1 MKQFL
6 VLLLLITLPGTAFA
20 LEQSFTQQG
29 LKATIKL
36 SPEKLET
43 QSEVQLSLSLSK
55 DGTSITD
62 RDVTLEVYER
72 DADQPIITH
81 PVDALDGD
89 YVDSWK
95 FDKKGDYKVVIGIS
109 DHQKPDEIIRYEV
122 KATVVD
128 AGAEHGDHG
137 FFAHH
142 FGDGHWGWWGAGMM
156 LIMMPIMILL

>member
-6 VLLLLITLPGTAFA
+6 VLLLLIALPGTAFA

-36 SPEKLET
+36 SPERLAA

-62 RDVTLEVYER
+62 REVTLEVYER
-72 DADQPIITH
+72 NAGKPIITH
-81 PVDALDGD
+81 PVDVLDGD

-95 FDKKGDYKVVIGIS
+95 FDKKGDYQVVIEIV
-109 DHQKPDEIIRYEV
+109 DRQKPDEIIRYEV
-122 KATVVD
+122 NASVMD

-142 FGDGHWGWWGAGMM
+142 FGGGHWGWWGAGMM